1 LLYYLRVVY
10 RLLANAVVTFHAL
23 FIVFVVC
30 GGFLAWR
37 WRWVAAIHLPCAL
50 WGILIEY
57 RGGICPLTPLENSLR
72 ARAGQQGYGGG
83 FIEHYLLP
91 VMYPAGLTPRVQVV
105 LGTAVFLVNL
115 FAYAVLIR
123 RLTRGS

>member
-1 LLYYLRVVY
+1 MLYYLRVLY
-10 RLLANAVVTFHAL
+10 RLLANAVVAFHGL
-23 FIVFVVC
+23 FILFVVL

-37 WRWVAAIHLPCAL
+37 WRWVAAVHIPCAL

-72 ARAGQQGYGGG
+72 ARAGQQGYAGG
-83 FIEHYLLP
+83 FVEHYVLP
-91 VMYPAGLTPRVQVV
+91 VIYPKGLTAGVQVA
-105 LGTAVFLVNL
+105 LGTLVLTVNL
-115 FAYAVLIR
+115 FAYSLLIR

>member
-1 LLYYLRVVY
+1 MLYYLRVVY
-10 RLLANAVVTFHAL
+10 RLLANAAVVFHAL

-30 GGFLAWR
+30 GGLLAWR

-72 ARAGQQGYGGG
+72 ARAGQQGYSGG

-91 VMYPAGLTPRVQVV
+91 AMYPAGLTPRVQVV
-105 LGTAVFLVNL
+105 LGTAVLLINL
-115 FAYAVLIR
+115 FAYAVVIR

>member
-10 RLLANAVVTFHAL
+10 RLLANAVVAFHGL

-37 WRWVAAIHLPCAL
+37 WRWVAAMHLPCAL

>member
-1 LLYYLRVVY
+1 MLYYLRVLS
-10 RLLANAVVTFHAL
+10 RLLANTVVAFHGV
-23 FIVFVVC
+23 FILFVVL

-37 WRWVAAIHLPCAL
+37 WRWVAAVHIPCAL

-72 ARAGQQGYGGG
+72 ARAGQQGYTGG
-83 FIEHYLLP
+83 FVEHYVLP
-91 VMYPAGLTPRVQVV
+91 VIYPKGLTAGVQVA
-105 LGTAVFLVNL
+105 LGTLVLTVNL
-115 FAYAVLIR
+115 VAYSLLIR

>member
-1 LLYYLRVVY
+1 MLYYLRVLS
-10 RLLANAVVTFHAL
+10 RLLANAVVAFHGL
-23 FIVFVVC
+23 FILFVVL

-37 WRWVAAIHLPCAL
+37 WRWVAAVHIPCAL

-72 ARAGQQGYGGG
+72 ARAGQQGYAGG
-83 FIEHYLLP
+83 FVEHYVLP
-91 VMYPAGLTPRVQVV
+91 VIYPKGLTSGVQIA
-105 LGTAVFLVNL
+105 LGTLVLTVNL
-115 FAYAVLIR
+115 LAYSLLIR

>member
-1 LLYYLRVVY
+1 MLYYLRVLY
-10 RLLANAVVTFHAL
+10 RLLANAVVAFHGL
-23 FIVFVVC
+23 FILFVVL

-37 WRWVAAIHLPCAL
+37 WRWVAAVHVPCAL

-72 ARAGQQGYGGG
+72 ARAGQQGYAGG
-83 FIEHYLLP
+83 FVEHYVLP
-91 VMYPAGLTPRVQVV
+91 VIYPKGLTAGVQVA
-105 LGTAVFLVNL
+105 LGTFVLSVNL
-115 FAYAVLIR
+115 FAYSLLIR

>member
-1 LLYYLRVVY
+1 MLYYLRVVY
-10 RLLANAVVTFHAL
+10 RLLANAVVVFHAL

-37 WRWVAAIHLPCAL
+37 WRWVPAMHLPCAL

-72 ARAGQQGYGGG
+72 ARAGQQGYVGG

-105 LGTAVFLVNL
+105 LGTAVLLVNL